1 MNVEK
6 GLVAGIAILVV
17 GFGFNWLVGVL
28 VPSVQAEYENPAIFR
43 SWQDPLMMAYFA
55 YPFILGVVAAYLWD
69 KLKAKDALEFA
80 KTYFIIA
87 TIPGMFIT
95 LSSFQ
100 VSYLMVASWTVVG
113 FLEVLVAGW
122 VFTKV
127 K

>member
-1 MNVEK
+1 MWKK
-6 GLVAGIAILVV
+6 GLIAGIAILVV
-17 GFGFNWLVGVL
+17 GFGFNWIVGML
-28 VPSVQAEYENPAIFR
+28 ISSLQAEYQNPAIFR

-87 TIPGMFIT
+87 TVPGMFIT

-100 VSYLMVASWTVVG
+100 ISYIMVVSWTVVG
-113 FLEVLVAGW
+113 FLEILVAGW